1 MARCLCCNA
10 ALTDYELTLRHGF
23 TMEFLEMCQECI
35 NSLGYKLPVVG
46 RSDLMTEAD
55 TELSDNLMED
65 DELSG
70 FDDGNE
76 DLDDYWKER

>member
-1 MARCLCCNA
+1 MRCLCCNA

-23 TMEFLEMCQECI
+23 TMEFLELCQECI

-55 TELSDNLMED
+55 TELSDNLIED
-65 DELSG
+65 DEVSG
-70 FDDGNE
+70 YDDSE

>member
-1 MARCLCCNA
+1 MRCLCCNE

-23 TMEFLEMCQECI
+23 TMEFLELCQECI

>member
-1 MARCLCCNA
+1 MRCQCCNS

-23 TMEFLEMCQECI
+23 TMEFLELCQECI

-70 FDDGNE
+70 FDDNE

>member
-1 MARCLCCNA
+1 MRCLCCNA

-23 TMEFLEMCQECI
+23 TMEFLELCQECI
-35 NSLGYKLPVVG
+35 GSLGYKLPVVG
-46 RSDLMTEAD
+46 RADLMTEAD

-70 FDDGNE
+70 YDDGNE

>member
-1 MARCLCCNA
+1 
-10 ALTDYELTLRHGF
+10 
-23 TMEFLEMCQECI
+23 MEFLELCQECI

-70 FDDGNE
+70 FDDDNE

>member
-1 MARCLCCNA
+1 MRCSCCNE

-23 TMEFLEMCQECI
+23 TMEFLELCQECI
-35 NSLGYKLPVVG
+35 NSLGYKLPIVG

-55 TELSDNLMED
+55 TELSDNLIED
-65 DELSG
+65 DEVSG
-70 FDDGNE
+70 FDDDSNE

>member
-1 MARCLCCNA
+1 MRCQCCNE

-23 TMEFLEMCQECI
+23 TMEFLELCQECI
-35 NSLGYKLPVVG
+35 GSLGYKLPVVG

-55 TELSDNLMED
+55 TELSDNLIED
-65 DELSG
+65 DEVSG
-70 FDDGNE
+70 YDDNE

>member
-1 MARCLCCNA
+1 MRCQCCNS

-46 RSDLMTEAD
+46 RADLMTEAD

-70 FDDGNE
+70 YDDGNE

>member
-1 MARCLCCNA
+1 
-10 ALTDYELTLRHGF
+10 
-23 TMEFLEMCQECI
+23 MEFLEMCQDCI
-35 NSLGYKLPVVG
+35 NSIGYKLPVVG

-70 FDDGNE
+70 YDDDNE

>member
-1 MARCLCCNA
+1 MRCQCCNS

-23 TMEFLEMCQECI
+23 TMEFLELCQECI
-35 NSLGYKLPVVG
+35 GSLGYKLPVVG

-70 FDDGNE
+70 YDDGNE

>member
-1 MARCLCCNA
+1 
-10 ALTDYELTLRHGF
+10 
-23 TMEFLEMCQECI
+23 MEFLELCQECI

-55 TELSDNLMED
+55 TELSENLMEE

-70 FDDGNE
+70 FDEGGD
-76 DLDDYWKER
+76 DLDDYWNER

>member
-1 MARCLCCNA
+1 MRCSCCNE

-23 TMEFLEMCQECI
+23 TMEFLELCQECI
-35 NSLGYKLPVVG
+35 GSLGYKLPVVG

-55 TELSDNLMED
+55 TELSDNLIED
-65 DELSG
+65 DEVSG
-70 FDDGNE
+70 YDDNE

>member
-1 MARCLCCNA
+1 
-10 ALTDYELTLRHGF
+10 
-23 TMEFLEMCQECI
+23 MEFLELCQECI

-65 DELSG
+65 DEVSG
-70 FDDGNE
+70 FEDNE

>member
-1 MARCLCCNA
+1 MRCLCCNE

-23 TMEFLEMCQECI
+23 TMEFLELCQECI
-35 NSLGYKLPVVG
+35 NSLGYKLPIVG

-55 TELSDNLMED
+55 TELSDNLIED
-65 DELSG
+65 DEVLG
-70 FDDGNE
+70 YDDSNE

>member
-1 MARCLCCNA
+1 MRCLCCNE

-23 TMEFLEMCQECI
+23 TMEFLELCQECI

-70 FDDGNE
+70 YDDGNE

>member
-1 MARCLCCNA
+1 
-10 ALTDYELTLRHGF
+10 
-23 TMEFLEMCQECI
+23 MEFLEMCQECI

-70 FDDGNE
+70 YDDGGE

>member
-1 MARCLCCNA
+1 MRCSCCNC

-23 TMEFLEMCQECI
+23 TMEFLELCQECI
-35 NSLGYKLPVVG
+35 GSLGYKLPVVG
-46 RSDLMTEAD
+46 RADLMTEAD

-70 FDDGNE
+70 YDDGNE

>member
-1 MARCLCCNA
+1 MRCLCCNE

-23 TMEFLEMCQECI
+23 TMEFLELCQECI

-65 DELSG
+65 DEVSG
-70 FDDGNE
+70 FEDNE

>member
-1 MARCLCCNA
+1 MRCLCCNE

-23 TMEFLEMCQECI
+23 TMEFLELCQECI
-35 NSLGYKLPVVG
+35 NSLGYKLPIVG
-46 RSDLMTEAD
+46 RADLMTEAD
-55 TELSDNLMED
+55 TELADNLLED

-70 FDDGNE
+70 YDDSNE

>member
-23 TMEFLEMCQECI
+23 TMEFLELCQECI
-35 NSLGYKLPVVG
+35 GSLGYKLPVVG

-70 FDDGNE
+70 YDEGNE

>member
-1 MARCLCCNA
+1 MRCQCCNS

-23 TMEFLEMCQECI
+23 TMEFLELCQECI
-35 NSLGYKLPVVG
+35 GSLGYKLPVVG

-70 FDDGNE
+70 FDDNE

>member
-1 MARCLCCNA
+1 MRCSCCNE

-23 TMEFLEMCQECI
+23 TMEFLELCQECI
-35 NSLGYKLPVVG
+35 NSLGYKLPIVG
-46 RSDLMTEAD
+46 RADLMTEAD
-55 TELSDNLMED
+55 TELADNLLED

-70 FDDGNE
+70 FDEGNE

>member
-1 MARCLCCNA
+1 MRCQCCNS

-23 TMEFLEMCQECI
+23 TMEFLEICQECI
-35 NSLGYKLPVVG
+35 GSLGYKLPVVG

-70 FDDGNE
+70 YDDNE

>member
-1 MARCLCCNA
+1 MRCLCCNA

-23 TMEFLEMCQECI
+23 TMEFLEMCQDCI
-35 NSLGYKLPVVG
+35 NSIGYKLPVVG

-70 FDDGNE
+70 YDDGNE

>member
-1 MARCLCCNA
+1 MRCLCCNA

-35 NSLGYKLPVVG
+35 GSLGYKLPVVG
-46 RSDLMTEAD
+46 RADLMTEAD

-70 FDDGNE
+70 FDDNE

>member
-1 MARCLCCNA
+1 MRCLCCNA

-46 RSDLMTEAD
+46 RADLMTEAD

-70 FDDGNE
+70 YDDGNE